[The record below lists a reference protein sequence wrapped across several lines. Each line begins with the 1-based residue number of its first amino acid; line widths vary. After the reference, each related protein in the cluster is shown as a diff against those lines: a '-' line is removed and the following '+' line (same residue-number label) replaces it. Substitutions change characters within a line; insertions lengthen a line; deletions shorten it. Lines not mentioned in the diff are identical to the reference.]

1 MIKKNWKTLLITSLI
16 ALIPF
21 FYSLV
26 VYPTLP
32 ETIPIHFNIVGEPD
46 GWGHKRII
54 LIMPLLL
61 LFIQWTATLELH
73 TRDKKTPVQ
82 EGEDYISIMSWTMAV
97 CSVIMAIVI
106 HSAIANNML
115 SAQRWVPIALG
126 AMFVMFSNKMPKYQQ
141 NRWFGLR
148 IPYTLNDKENWFKTH
163 RLAAKVGV
171 VGGLLLIGSS
181 RPDGE
186 PEVITLD
193 AVVTF
198 TAYVHEHGIAA
209 YIYPQFAVFYLDN
222 VWDMLKVEA
231 VGAEVVIGIVGGN
244 LYNGIR
250 MPVGV
255 KFLMVLGRHIVRVL
269 CKTHYMELRL
279 MLRKAWH
286 CQQQQQ

>member
-1 MIKKNWKTLLITSLI
+1 MIKKNWKTLLITSFI

-46 GWGHKRII
+46 GWGHKSII
-54 LIMPLLL
+54 LIMPLLI
-61 LFIQWTATLELH
+61 LFIQWVATLELH
-73 TRDKKTPVQ
+73 KRDKKTPVQ

-126 AMFVMFSNKMPKYQQ
+126 VMFVVFSNKMPKYQQ

-171 VGGLLLIGSS
+171 VGGLLLIGLSLI
-181 RPDGE
+181 PNIHLAYGLMFF
-186 PEVITLD
+186 IMI
-193 AVVTF
+193 VTIF
-198 TAYVHEHGIAA
+198 I
-209 YIYPQFAVFYLDN
+209 
-222 VWDMLKVEA
+222 
-231 VGAEVVIGIVGGN
+231 
-244 LYNGIR
+244 
-250 MPVGV
+250 PVGYSIYLHH
-255 KFLMVLGRHIVRVL
+255 KGQSAID
-269 CKTHYMELRL
+269 KKEE
-279 MLRKAWH
+279 
-286 CQQQQQ
+286 